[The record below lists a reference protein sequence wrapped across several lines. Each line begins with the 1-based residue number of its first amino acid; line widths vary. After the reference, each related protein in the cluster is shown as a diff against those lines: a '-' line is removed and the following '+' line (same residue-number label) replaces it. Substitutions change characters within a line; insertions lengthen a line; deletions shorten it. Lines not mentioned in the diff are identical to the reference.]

1 MPFLERIQSGII
13 SAAAWIQNSFF
24 EPEKC
29 VGKYIQYIHTGQIR
43 KSDEMPELIPGTAVW
58 QLEPN
63 NTYTRIPLMN
73 QNLEG
78 KQLKLPLIQVVVQVS
93 KLRKRRGRTVQDGS
107 NQINYDITSEMTMFH
122 GEPSLDWLHVGL
134 CVAHRYGVKV
144 APGEYSLSIIDGRC
158 GLHSLSREEAAVFSL
173 STRANERGSVTE
185 GQVESPGQS
194 DSIIQNINDRDVSNS
209 DGLIA
214 SSKSEAIVEI
224 NEWSEP
230 EPEDANSDV
239 ELGGDKSG
247 DYDSDPEPDFNE

>member
-29 VGKYIQYIHTGQIR
+29 VGKYIQFRHTGQIK

-58 QLEPN
+58 RLETN
-63 NTYTRIPLMN
+63 NTYSRIN
-73 QNLEG
+73 DIHQNVEG
-78 KQLKLPLIQVVVQVS
+78 RQLKLPLIQVVVQVS
-93 KLRKRRGRTVQDGS
+93 KFRKRRGRTVNDGS
-107 NQINYDITSEMTMFH
+107 NQMNYDITSEITKFQ

-144 APGEYSLSIIDGRC
+144 SPGEYSLSIIDGMC

-173 STRANERGSVTE
+173 CTRVNERGGAVDN
-185 GQVESPGQS
+185 VESTGLS
-194 DSIIQNINDRDVSNS
+194 ESIMQNIDDCDGSNS

-214 SSKSEAIVEI
+214 TSEAEEMDET

-230 EPEDANSDV
+230 EPEDAEYDI
-239 ELGGDKSG
+239 ELSRDESV
-247 DYDSDPEPDFNE
+247 DYASDPEPDFND

>member
-29 VGKYIQYIHTGQIR
+29 VGKYIQYIHTGQIK
-43 KSDEMPELIPGTAVW
+43 KSDVMPELIPGTAVW

-63 NTYTRIPLMN
+63 NTYTRIPDVN

-93 KLRKRRGRTVQDGS
+93 KFRKRRGRTVQDGS
-107 NQINYDITSEMTMFH
+107 NRINYDITSEITTFH
-122 GEPSLDWLHVGL
+122 GEPSLDWLHIGL

-144 APGEYSLSIIDGRC
+144 SPGEYSLSIIDGMC

-173 STRANERGSVTE
+173 NTSVNERGKAMDY
-185 GQVESPGQS
+185 VEPIGQS
-194 DSIIQNINDRDVSNS
+194 EGMTQNINHCDESKS
-209 DGLIA
+209 DELIA
-214 SSKSEAIVEI
+214 LSETETMVET

-230 EPEDANSDV
+230 EPEDADCEI
-239 ELGGDKSG
+239 ELSEVASI
-247 DYDSDPEPDFNE
+247 DYDADPEPDFND